1 MGSMKL
7 RHLESALEDV
17 DAFDPEHQDVML
29 EQYPTSP
36 HLAANLIHTA
46 AETYGDIEGR
56 SVVDYGCGCAMLS
69 IAAAIMGASTVTGFD
84 IDPNALAV
92 AQENV
97 EGMELEEVIDFVNC
111 NMEELS
117 PARHHK
123 LADTV
128 VMNPPFGTRRPGIDM
143 VFLQRGIQM
152 ATTAVYSL
160 HKTSTREHILK
171 TVAEWG
177 VKGEVIAELKFDIP
191 AMYKFHTKKSK
202 ERSHQTSP
210 AKAKVAE
217 VARARVVPRNDD
229 DGKNSFGMYRYS
241 VICFSVYKIMK
252 HAFAPRRTYN
262 SDKLH

>member
-1 MGSMKL
+1 MGWPSGSMKL

-17 DAFDPEHQDVML
+17 AAFDPEHQDVML

-46 AETYGDIEGR
+46 AETYGAIE
-56 SVVDYGCGCAMLS
+56 
-69 IAAAIMGASTVTGFD
+69 GASTVTGFD

-128 VMNPPFGTRRPGIDM
+128 AMNPPFGTRRPGIDM

-191 AMYKFHTKKSK
+191 AMYKF
-202 ERSHQTSP
+202 
-210 AKAKVAE
+210 
-217 VARARVVPRNDD
+217 
-229 DGKNSFGMYRYS
+229 
-241 VICFSVYKIMK
+241 
-252 HAFAPRRTYN
+252 
-262 SDKLH
+262 